1 MLLQLI
7 LRFPLQ
13 NDRSSGAENL
23 NILKQRINT
32 SANWTQNKYAL
43 HKKDSPVDIT

>member
-1 MLLQLI
+1 MPLQFI
-7 LRFPLQ
+7 LRFLVQ
-13 NDRSSGAENL
+13 NDRSNGAENL

-32 SANWTQNKYAL
+32 SVKWTQYKYAL